1 MKRHVLLAT
10 DGSAYARKA
19 VHYLQ
24 ESFSQKN
31 NLEVTVVSVVSP
43 PPSYLLSPVPGL
55 SEIKREEKLEKIQQ
69 KNFARAQKHVEEA
82 QKLLL
87 KAGFPQENIHTKVT
101 VARGEIAQTLLLEAR
116 EGKYDALLVGRR
128 GLGRLASAWMGSVS
142 QRLVEY
148 GQGVPVWV
156 VDGKSWNKR
165 FLVALD
171 LGEPGL
177 KVADHVSF
185 VLAGDPEVEVVLM
198 HVISALIP
206 REAVEDLVAI
216 QEVLIHREEEEAAE
230 FFARVQ
236 EMFQENGFSP
246 DQVRVKVKTS
256 PFGVAGTIIREAR
269 EGEFGTVVVGRR
281 GRGGFKGLL
290 LGSVS
295 SKVLFNLNR
304 RTVWVVG

>member
-10 DGSAYARKA
+10 DGSSYAQKA
-19 VHYLQ
+19 VRYLG
-24 ESFSQKN
+24 EAFSGRDD
-31 NLEVTVVSVVSP
+31 LEVTVVSVAAR

-55 SEIKREEKLEKIQQ
+55 SEIAREEKLEKIQAE
-69 KNFARAQKHVEEA
+69 NLSRAQKFVEETRE
-82 QKLLL
+82 LLL
-87 KAGFPQENIHTKVT
+87 KVGFPEENVHTKVT

-116 EGKYDALLVGRR
+116 EGKYDALVVGRR

-156 VDGKSWNKR
+156 VDGKEWNKR

-185 VLAGDPEVEVVLM
+185 VLAGDREVEVVLM
-198 HVISALIP
+198 HVISAFIP
-206 REAVEDLVAI
+206 DEEVEDLAAV
-216 QEVLIHREEEEAAE
+216 QEILLQREEEEAAE

-236 EMFQENGFSP
+236 EMFLENGFSL

-256 PFGVAGTIIREAR
+256 PFGAAGAIISEAR
-269 EGEFGTVVVGRR
+269 EGEYGTVVVGRR
-281 GRGGFKGLL
+281 GRGGFAGLL

-295 SKVLFNLNR
+295 SKVLFNLHQ

>member
-19 VHYLQ
+19 VHYLA
-24 ESFSQKN
+24 EAFAN
-31 NLEVTVVSVVSP
+31 REDLEVTAISVASP

-55 SEIKREEKLEKIQQ
+55 SEIKREEKLEKIQ
-69 KNFARAQKHVEEA
+69 KEAFSKAQECVEEA
-82 QKLLL
+82 KKLLL
-87 KAGFPQENIHTKVT
+87 RVGFPEDNIHTKVT
-101 VARGEIAQTLLLEAR
+101 MARGEIAQTLLLEAR
-116 EGKYDALLVGRR
+116 EGKYDALVVGRR

-156 VDGKSWNKR
+156 VDGKTWNKR

-171 LGEPGL
+171 LGEAGL

-185 VLAGDPEVEVVLM
+185 VLAGDLEVEVVLI
-198 HVISALIP
+198 HVISAFIP
-206 REAVEDLVAI
+206 GEAVEDLAAI
-216 QEVLIHREEEEAAE
+216 QEVLIHREEEEAAD

-236 EMFQENGFSP
+236 EMFRENGFSP
-246 DQVRVKVKTS
+246 EQVRVKVKTS
-256 PFGVAGTIIREAR
+256 PFGIAGTIVREAR
-269 EGEFGTVVVGRR
+269 DGEFGTVVVGRR